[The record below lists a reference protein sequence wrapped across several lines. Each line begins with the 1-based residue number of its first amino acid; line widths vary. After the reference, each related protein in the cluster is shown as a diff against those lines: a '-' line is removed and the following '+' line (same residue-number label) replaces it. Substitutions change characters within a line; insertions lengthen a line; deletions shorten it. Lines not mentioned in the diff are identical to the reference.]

1 MLKVTGLTV
10 HYGAI
15 EAVREFSFEVQ
26 TGQVVAIIGANGAG
40 KSTTLNTLGGLIKP
54 RSGRIELDGR
64 DITGLRPDKVV
75 RLGLAQVP
83 EGREVLAMNPAE
95 LHALRGN
102 EIAVIFQEP
111 MTALNPVMTIG
122 TQIVEAIRLHRVM
135 TLPQA
140 REQAVEAS
148 GGVWML
154 PPDPEAFGVVD
165 PEDAAWLRARCTP
178 HPISTYEDRLMLK
191 APVGAGLPV
200 TYIAVKPH
208 YGPGQAS
215 RAYARSRPDWTYQEI
230 EAGHDAM
237 VTSPGLLAETLLH
250 AGGRA

>member
-1 MLKVTGLTV
+1 MPPLIPDKPRTFVLVHGAWHGGWCWKRVRDILEAAGHRVYTPTQTGLGERSHLLGPGITLDTFV
-10 HYGAI
+10 RDVCNVLVWEDLHEVILVGHSFGGA
-15 EAVREFSFEVQ
+15 S
-26 TGQVVAIIGANGAG
+26 
-40 KSTTLNTLGGLIKP
+40 
-54 RSGRIELDGR
+54 
-64 DITGLRPDKVV
+64 ITGVADRERNRIAHLVYLDA
-75 RLGLAQVP
+75 LVP
-83 EGREVLAMNPAE
+83 QSGQSPFS
-95 LHALRGN
+95 
-102 EIAVIFQEP
+102 VIGEDV
-111 MTALNPVMTIG
+111 A
-122 TQIVEAIRLHRVM
+122 ARR
-135 TLPQA
+135 